1 MAVLFVEISCEE
13 IPARMQQAAITALE
27 SGLVSGLTEF
37 GFTPESTRSAIS
49 PRHMAMEI
57 GGLADSL
64 EDRVEE
70 KRGPRSSAP
79 EQAIDGFCQ
88 SAGLSRDALEVR
100 TTDKGNFILLSA
112 LSAEPCLRRV

>member
-49 PRHMAMEI
+49 PRHMAIEI
-57 GGLADSL
+57 GGLADRL

-70 KRGPRSSAP
+70 KEGRVAQPP
-79 EQAIDGFCQ
+79 
-88 SAGLSRDALEVR
+88 
-100 TTDKGNFILLSA
+100 N
-112 LSAEPCLRRV
+112 RR